1 MDITLAQLSDIASTL
16 SRPFVAFL
24 YEDSVIYWPYL
35 LSAGVLAIGI
45 SAITAKPA
53 DGGVPGALRS
63 QLSGKIWWVPSSRAD
78 YRYYIINSFVFGFIF
93 APLILAG
100 ADAGKMVNS
109 FLTST
114 LGPIQEPGLDAST
127 LRITYTICFFVAYD
141 FGRFLAHWSQHQIPL
156 LWQFHK
162 LHHSAEVLTPMTSY
176 RVHPV
181 DLLIMGTGGNLFGG
195 IVTGIFF
202 YIGAG
207 EVTIF
212 TFLGA
217 HFLIGI
223 YNLIGNL
230 RHSHVWLDYGLL
242 GYVFISPAQHQI
254 HHSMEPRHIGKNVGF
269 AFAFWDALFG
279 TLYVPKGKETFRM
292 GLGDETDGDWHTV
305 RRMYWWPFTMAARV
319 LAGRND
325 NANNL

>member
-1 MDITLAQLSDIASTL
+1 MDIFLAQLSDLAFIL

-24 YEDSVIYWPYL
+24 YEDSVLYWPYL
-35 LSAGVLAIGI
+35 LSAGVFAIGI
-45 SAITAKPA
+45 PIITAGSS
-53 DGGVPGALRS
+53 DGGARATLLS
-63 QLSGKIWWVPSSRAD
+63 QFSTKIWWSPSSRAD
-78 YRYYIINSFVFGFIF
+78 YRYYIINSFVFGFIL

-100 ADAGKMVNS
+100 ADVGKWIS
-109 FLTST
+109 TGLSAT
-114 LGPIQEPGLDAST
+114 LGPINKPVFDAAT
-127 LRITYTICFFVAYD
+127 LRITYTICFFIAYD
-141 FGRFLAHWSQHQIPL
+141 FGRFLAHWSQHQVPL

-195 IVTGIFF
+195 LVTGIFF

-212 TFLGA
+212 TLLGA

-223 YNLIGNL
+223 YNMIGNL
-230 RHSHVWLDYGLL
+230 RHSHVWLDYGIV
-242 GYVFISPAQHQI
+242 GYVLISPAQHQI
-254 HHSMEPRHIGKNVGF
+254 HHSMEPHHIGKNVGF

-292 GLGDETDGDWHTV
+292 GLGDDTDGDWHKV
-305 RRMYWWPFTMAARV
+305 ARMYWWPFKMAAKTISLRIKT
-319 LAGRND
+319 
-325 NANNL
+325 